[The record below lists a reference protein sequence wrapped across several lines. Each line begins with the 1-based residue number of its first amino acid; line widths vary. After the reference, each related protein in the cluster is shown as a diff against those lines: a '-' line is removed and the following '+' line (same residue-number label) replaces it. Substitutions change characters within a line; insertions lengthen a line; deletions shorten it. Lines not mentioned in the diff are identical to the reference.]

1 MAYSTILYDA
11 DDRVAWITLNRPRKR
26 NALSLKLCT
35 EFQDAL
41 ASAERNPGV
50 RVVVVK
56 GAGERAFSTGF
67 DLDEDKS
74 QIGPSSLDH
83 WGLEDWSRY
92 LDLGVKFMQSVF
104 HCSKPVIAMIKGYC
118 LAGALDFA
126 MYCDLRYCSD
136 DSHFGAIE
144 ARMGTGDTELPMMSH
159 LIGQRCRELVYTG
172 DMFDAEDAYRLGL
185 VNRVFPKNR
194 LEEEVTRIAKRMS
207 RVSLPSLVWS
217 KRALNNTLLAAGLD
231 SALRYSF
238 AADLIIGKS
247 DSEFKRFR
255 AIQNSEGAKA
265 AFKWRDSIFAPFE
278 SETSWVSSR
287 TDFKQCAKTEDGSV

>member
-1 MAYSTILYDA
+1 MAYSTILYEA
-11 DDRVAWITLNRPRKR
+11 DDRVAWITLNRPSKR
-26 NALSLKLCT
+26 NALSLKLCA

-41 ASAERNPGV
+41 VSAERNPDV

-56 GAGERAFSTGF
+56 GAGDRAFSSGF
-67 DLDEDKS
+67 DMGGDKS
-74 QIGPSSLDH
+74 EVGPSSLENWSLD
-83 WGLEDWSRY
+83 DWSRY
-92 LDLGVKFMQSVF
+92 FDLGVKFIRSVF
-104 HCSKPVIAMIKGYC
+104 HCSKPVIAMINGYC
-118 LAGALDFA
+118 LAGALSFA
-126 MYCDLRYCSD
+126 VSCDIRYCSD
-136 DSHFGAIE
+136 DSCFGAIE
-144 ARMGTGDTELPMMSH
+144 TRMGIGDTELPMMSY

-172 DMFDAEDAYRLGL
+172 DMFDAQHAYRLGL
-185 VNRVFPKNR
+185 VNHVFPKDR

-207 RVSLPSLVWS
+207 RVSLPALVWS

-255 AIQNSEGAKA
+255 TIQSSEDAKA

-287 TDFKQCAKTEDGSV
+287 AASKQSPKPEDGAG